1 MQLRQ
6 KNCFKT
12 SSAFLLD
19 KEGYKNKHEGMVG
32 TYEHHSLIIVNYGTE
47 SRQDIVNFIEQ
58 IRQNVHSQFN
68 IWLEPEVRI
77 F

>member
-1 MQLRQ
+1 
-6 KNCFKT
+6 
-12 SSAFLLD
+12 
-19 KEGYKNKHEGMVG
+19 MVG

-47 SRQDIVNFIEQ
+47 SRQNIVNFIEQ
-58 IRQNVHSQFN
+58 IRQKVHYKFN